1 MHHTTKLALHVLEI
15 EDWTT
20 HFYGVIIIK
29 FKSVF

>member
-1 MHHTTKLALHVLEI
+1 MHPATKLALHVLEI
-15 EDWTT
+15 EDWMA